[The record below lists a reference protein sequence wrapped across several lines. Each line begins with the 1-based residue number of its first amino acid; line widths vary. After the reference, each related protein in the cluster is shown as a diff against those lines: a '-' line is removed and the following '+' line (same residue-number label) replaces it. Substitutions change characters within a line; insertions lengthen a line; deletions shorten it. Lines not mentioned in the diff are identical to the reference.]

1 MAYRREGAL
10 LIGFGAVEGGRSE
23 KYCEPNH
30 NNYGGILKVFISW
43 SGSTSRDVAKLLS
56 EWLGN
61 VLQGVK
67 CWYSPDDIEKGSL
80 WFNDI
85 GDGLSSNNF
94 GILCLTAENIS
105 APWILFEAGALY
117 KGLTQSRVCP
127 ILIGGITTADVRP
140 PFSHFNLTAMNEGDM
155 LRLMQTINRHTETP
169 IEDERL
175 VKTFSLWWP
184 ELWESYQKIIADV
197 PATVLNPRKTED
209 ILEEVLDGVR
219 QIQRSLPATRNLSE
233 NAMVNLA
240 SGPTV
245 AVSQEVDGGAS
256 PDYNRG
262 LMTITVLRN
271 TQIATGSGKLT
282 PEMNGIP
289 LLNVQLLEMPDDF
302 PAQMMKFTAATG
314 TNFDFN
320 INLRSATYHNPLPAG
335 RYVFSYEAKSTAY
348 VFSKMEA
355 K

>member
-1 MAYRREGAL
+1 M
-10 LIGFGAVEGGRSE
+10 
-23 KYCEPNH
+23 
-30 NNYGGILKVFISW
+30 KVFISW
-43 SGSTSRDVAKLLS
+43 SGTTSCEVAKLLS
-56 EWLGN
+56 EWIGN

-94 GILCLTAENIS
+94 GVLCLTAENIT

-127 ILIGGITTADVRP
+127 ILIAGLTAADVRP
-140 PFSHFNLTAMNEGDM
+140 PFSHFNLTVMNEGDM

-184 ELWESYQKIIADV
+184 QLWASYEKIIADV
-197 PATVLNPRKTED
+197 PATALNPRKTED

-219 QIQRSLPATRNLSE
+219 QIQRSLPATRVFNE
-233 NAMVNLA
+233 NTLA
-240 SGPTV
+240 SLMNGP
-245 AVSQEVDGGAS
+245 AVSVNQEVDGNATS
-256 PDYNRG
+256 ECNRG
-262 LMTITVLRN
+262 IMRITVLRN
-271 TQIATGSGKLT
+271 TPIATGSGKLT
-282 PEMNGIP
+282 PEMSSPPI
-289 LLNVQLLEMPDDF
+289 LSVRLLEMPDGY
-302 PAQMMKFTAATG
+302 PAEMMKYTAATG

-320 INLRSATYHNPLPAG
+320 INLRATTYREPLPRG
-335 RYVFSYEAKSTAY
+335 EYVFSYEAKTTAY
-348 VFSKMEA
+348 IFSNETKS
-355 K
+355 